1 MQSISELPEVAEL
14 DTEIANPELQIDA
27 LLSLSDLFLILKSS
41 LKIKFI
47 SELPE
52 ELDTEIPNPE
62 QPEIAI
68 DAILSLSDLFL
79 ISRITSLKINRVA
92 IIWIPESL

>member
-52 ELDTEIPNPE
+52 VAELDTEIPNPE

-79 ISRITSLKINRVA
+79 ISRITSLKIKF
-92 IIWIPESL
+92 IKQIKK